1 MIESVIVL
9 VIVLV
14 IDKTMNDKVAAQQQ
28 HEMLGEGDKP
38 LLEILQ
44 THSLAVQMAT
54 SNQRGLGPT
63 KVVDG

>member
-1 MIESVIVL
+1 VVIES
-9 VIVLV
+9 V
-14 IDKTMNDKVAAQQQ
+14 IDKTMNDEVVVAQQQ

-44 THSLAVQMAT
+44 THSLKVQMAT
-54 SNQRGLGPT
+54 RNQRGLGRT